1 MSTLFPRTIQA
12 EHRTGSYVRGDWVVS
27 TVENFTFTGSVQP
40 LTGKETEFLPENRRD
55 TGLVKIYSNTPLAV
69 SLEGSNTA
77 GDVVI
82 WAGKRWELIQELV
95 YANGLV
101 EHYKYIAAYI
111 GLQETQNSAPGT
123 PAQQGDA

>member
-12 EHRTGSYVRGDWVVS
+12 EHRTGSFVRGDWGVT

-55 TGLVKIYSNTPLAV
+55 TGLVKIYSNAPLAV

-82 WAGKRWELIQELV
+82 WAGKRWEVVQELV

-111 GLQETQNSAPGT
+111 GSQETQNSTTGT

>member
-12 EHRTGSYVRGDWVVS
+12 EHRAGSYVRGDWVVS
-27 TVENFTFTGSVQP
+27 TTENFIFVGSVQP

-55 TGLVKIYSNTPLAV
+55 TGLVKVYSDAPLAV

-82 WAGKRWELIQELV
+82 WAGKRWEVIQELV
-95 YANGLV
+95 YANGLID
-101 EHYKYIAAYI
+101 HYKYIAAYI
-111 GLQETQNSAPGT
+111 GPQSTTAGASTTTQGGA
-123 PAQQGDA
+123 

>member
-12 EHRTGSYVRGDWVVS
+12 EHRTGSYVQGDWVVA

-82 WAGKRWELIQELV
+82 WAGKRWEVVQELV

-111 GLQETQNSAPGT
+111 GPQETRNGAPGT

>member
-12 EHRTGSYVRGDWVVS
+12 EHRVGSYVRGDWVVS
-27 TVENFTFTGSVQP
+27 TTENFTFVGSVQP

-55 TGLVKIYSNTPLAV
+55 TGLVKVYSNTPLAV
-69 SLEGSNTA
+69 SLEGSSAA

-95 YANGLV
+95 YANGLID
-101 EHYKYIAAYI
+101 HYKYIAAYI
-111 GLQETQNSAPGT
+111 GPQSTTTGASTQGGA
-123 PAQQGDA
+123 

>member
-1 MSTLFPRTIQA
+1 MSTLFHRTIQA
-12 EHRTGSYVRGDWVVS
+12 EHRTGSYVRGDWVVAA
-27 TVENFTFTGSVQP
+27 VENFTFTGSVQP

-55 TGLVKIYSNTPLAV
+55 TGLVKIYSNTPLEV

-82 WAGKRWELIQELV
+82 WAGKRWEVVQELV

-111 GLQETQNSAPGT
+111 GPQETHNSAPGT